1 MEIKHVYYIFSAS
14 AIDCWVCTSA
24 DSGCGENINDG
35 VLQDNFKTA
44 SGCGGCGKKFKS
56 LGTST

>member
-1 MEIKHVYYIFSAS
+1 
-14 AIDCWVCTSA
+14 
-24 DSGCGENINDG
+24 
-35 VLQDNFKTA
+35 LQDNFKTA